1 MTSAA
6 APLPVRVID
15 TGIRGARAN
24 VAFDQALIE
33 ARNAGRIP
41 DTVRFLRFRPSA
53 LVGLH
58 QILSHEVRLDY
69 CRANG
74 IEVGRRITGGG
85 GLYLDQGQLGWE
97 LVLDRSAFGT
107 TDLAAIAAR
116 ICEAAAA
123 GLRRLGVAAQF
134 RSRNDIEV
142 EGRKIGGT
150 GGFFDG
156 DTLFYQ
162 GTLLIAFDPQDMV
175 KALNVPAEKLAKRAL
190 DSPAS
195 RVVTLAEL
203 MGADLPDRPAIKNH
217 LLGGFAEALGI
228 ETEWGAPTPH
238 EEDLARE
245 LYAREIGTDEFVA
258 IIDPPSSGPDL
269 VTASR
274 SFPGGTIKVFVRL
287 EGPRSDRVRE
297 VLITGDFFVTPPRIV
312 YDLEASL
319 RGLAARDAPLAAE
332 AFLSGAKL
340 GLLTIAPADFRAVIE
355 AALATPRA

>member
-1 MTSAA
+1 MAKRF
-6 APLPVRVID
+6 RVID
-15 TGIRGARAN
+15 TGRRDARAN
-24 VAFDQALIE
+24 IAFDQALIE
-33 ARNAGRIP
+33 AHRQGAIP
-41 DTVRFLRFRPSA
+41 DTIRFLEFPKSA
-53 LVGLH
+53 LVGRH
-58 QILSHEVRLDY
+58 QVLSQEVRLDY
-69 CRANG
+69 CRAHG
-74 IEVGRRITGGG
+74 IQVARRITGGG
-85 GLYLDQGQLGWE
+85 AIYFDPGQLGWE
-97 LVLDRSAFGT
+97 LVFKRSTLGI
-107 TDLAAIAAR
+107 DNLGELARR
-116 ICEAAAA
+116 ICEAAAL
-123 GLRRLGVAAQF
+123 GLNRMGVAATY
-134 RSRNDIEV
+134 RPRNDIEV
-142 EGRKIGGT
+142 DGRKISGT

-162 GTLLIAFDPQDMV
+162 GTLLIDFDPQDMV

-228 ETEWGAPTPH
+228 ETEWGAPTPR